1 MKRVSLEKCIKWFYR
16 TWKFANSSNFS
27 KTFQHAFFDFRIDST
42 FYMLKDIIMLS
53 RTHENIYRFVLS
65 YNPSVRE
72 KTSLRNTGF
81 RSHPNRTILYEFT
94 FPSQLFSPL
103 IIKLLPLLFIIR
115 GNILK
120 NVVPLHTLFIHSVTG
135 LSQRE
140 MNDCIFHQETGRL
153 NKKINLKA
161 I

>member
-1 MKRVSLEKCIKWFYR
+1 MSFLCNYVSKYTKSFKFSFKMAFIEEMQQLLYR
-16 TWKFANSSNFS
+16 TWTWKFANSNSWSKSFFS
-27 KTFQHAFFDFRIDST
+27 MLFYFDST

-81 RSHPNRTILYEFT
+81 RSHRTILYEFT

-120 NVVPLHTLFIHSVTG
+120 NVVPLRTLFIQSVTG
-135 LSQRE
+135 LSP
-140 MNDCIFHQETGRL
+140 
-153 NKKINLKA
+153 
-161 I
+161 